1 MLGLMQ
7 LINYMSVNLEYSDID
22 IDEVF
27 TAIVNGDETIETLCD
42 VLGVDLNPTLV
53 QATQA
58 KVGLWKSAAAVIKMR
73 QAA

>member
-7 LINYMSVNLEYSDID
+7 LIQYMSVTLEYTDLEID
-22 IDEVF
+22 DAF

-42 VLGVDLNPTLV
+42 VLGVDLNPTILV
-53 QATQA
+53 AAQA
-58 KVGLWKSAAAVIKMR
+58 KVSKWKSAAAVIKMK